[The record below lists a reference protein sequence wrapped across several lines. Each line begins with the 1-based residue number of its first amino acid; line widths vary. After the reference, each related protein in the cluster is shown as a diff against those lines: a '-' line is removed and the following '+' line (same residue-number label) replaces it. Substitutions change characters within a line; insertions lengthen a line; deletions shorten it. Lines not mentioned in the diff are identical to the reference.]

1 MDAQTCILTRRSVR
15 KFTDEP
21 VSRELL
27 EKVVALAAYAPSWKN
42 TQISRY
48 LAIEDPAVQ
57 NTIAEEYCLAGAN
70 NPNII
75 KGAPLLVAQTF
86 VKDRCGYNRDGTF
99 TTDRE
104 DGWQYYDCGIAAQT
118 FCLAAHDLGLGTVIM
133 GVFDR
138 KRLQAYL
145 EIPQDQEL
153 MASSPW
159 DTRRRWAPPPSA
171 RTWTCS
177 CPGGNMTEKNPGTTR
192 CRDFSACQKTSAE

>member
-48 LAIEDPAVQ
+48 LAIEDPAVR
-57 NTIAEEYCLAGAN
+57 NTIAEEYCLTGAN
-70 NPNII
+70 NPSII

-86 VKDRCGYNRDGTF
+86 MKNRCGYN
-99 TTDRE
+99 RE

-153 MASSPW
+153 MALIAVGHPAEVGP
-159 DTRRRWAPPPSA
+159 APKRKDVDVLLSW
-171 RTWTCS
+171 R
-177 CPGGNMTEKNPGTTR
+177 
-192 CRDFSACQKTSAE
+192 

>member
-21 VSRELL
+21 VSHELL

-48 LAIEDPAVQ
+48 LAIEDPEVR
-57 NTIAEEYCLAGAN
+57 NTIAEEYCLPGAN

-86 VKDRCGYNRDGTF
+86 VKSRCGYERDGTF

-118 FCLAAHDLGLGTVIM
+118 FCLAAHDLGLATVIM

-145 EIPQDQEL
+145 QIPEDQEL
-153 MASSPW
+153 MALIAVGHPSEVGP
-159 DTRRRWAPPPSA
+159 APKRKDVDVLLSL
-171 RTWTCS
+171 
-177 CPGGNMTEKNPGTTR
+177 K
-192 CRDFSACQKTSAE
+192 

>member
-86 VKDRCGYNRDGTF
+86 VKDRCGYDRDGSHH
-99 TTDRE
+99 RPE
-104 DGWQYYDCGIAAQT
+104 RW
-118 FCLAAHDLGLGTVIM
+118 LAVL
-133 GVFDR
+133 
-138 KRLQAYL
+138 
-145 EIPQDQEL
+145 
-153 MASSPW
+153 
-159 DTRRRWAPPPSA
+159 
-171 RTWTCS
+171 
-177 CPGGNMTEKNPGTTR
+177 
-192 CRDFSACQKTSAE
+192 

>member
-99 TTDRE
+99 TRTA
-104 DGWQYYDCGIAAQT
+104 GSTTTAA
-118 FCLAAHDLGLGTVIM
+118 
-133 GVFDR
+133 
-138 KRLQAYL
+138 
-145 EIPQDQEL
+145 
-153 MASSPW
+153 SPPRPSAW
-159 DTRRRWAPPPSA
+159 PPTTWGWAPSSWGCSTASA
-171 RTWTCS
+171 SRPTWRSPRTR
-177 CPGGNMTEKNPGTTR
+177 N
-192 CRDFSACQKTSAE
+192 

>member
-21 VSRELL
+21 VSHELL

-48 LAIEDPAVQ
+48 LAIEDPEVR
-57 NTIAEEYCLAGAN
+57 NTIAEEYCLPGAN

-86 VKDRCGYNRDGTF
+86 VKSRCGYERDGTF

-118 FCLAAHDLGLGTVIM
+118 FCLAAHDLGLATVIM

-145 EIPQDQEL
+145 QIPEDQEL
-153 MASSPW
+153 MALIAVGHPSEVGP
-159 DTRRRWAPPPSA
+159 APKRKDVDVLLSW
-171 RTWTCS
+171 R
-177 CPGGNMTEKNPGTTR
+177 
-192 CRDFSACQKTSAE
+192 

>member
-1 MDAQTCILTRRSVR
+1 MDAQTFILTRRSVR

-21 VSRELL
+21 VSHELL

-48 LAIEDPAVQ
+48 LAIEDPEVR
-57 NTIAEEYCLAGAN
+57 NTIAEEYCLPGAN

-86 VKDRCGYNRDGTF
+86 VKSRCGYERDGTF

-118 FCLAAHDLGLGTVIM
+118 FCLAAHDLGLATVIM

-145 EIPQDQEL
+145 QIPEGQEL
-153 MASSPW
+153 MALIAVGHPSEVGP
-159 DTRRRWAPPPSA
+159 APKRKDVDVLLS
-171 RTWTCS
+171 W
-177 CPGGNMTEKNPGTTR
+177 K
-192 CRDFSACQKTSAE
+192 

>member
-21 VSRELL
+21 VSHELL

-48 LAIEDPAVQ
+48 LAIEDPEVR
-57 NTIAEEYCLAGAN
+57 NTIAEEYCLPGAN

-86 VKDRCGYNRDGTF
+86 VKSRCGYERDGTF

-118 FCLAAHDLGLGTVIM
+118 FCLAARGPGAHGSHRRGTP
-133 GVFDR
+133 
-138 KRLQAYL
+138 L
-145 EIPQDQEL
+145 
-153 MASSPW
+153 
-159 DTRRRWAPPPSA
+159 
-171 RTWTCS
+171 
-177 CPGGNMTEKNPGTTR
+177 
-192 CRDFSACQKTSAE
+192 

>member
-86 VKDRCGYNRDGTF
+86 
-99 TTDRE
+99 
-104 DGWQYYDCGIAAQT
+104 
-118 FCLAAHDLGLGTVIM
+118 CLAAHDLGLGTVIM

-138 KRLQAYL
+138 KRLQVYL

-153 MASSPW
+153 MALIAVGHPAEVGP
-159 DTRRRWAPPPSA
+159 APKRKDVDVLLSW
-171 RTWTCS
+171 R
-177 CPGGNMTEKNPGTTR
+177 
-192 CRDFSACQKTSAE
+192 